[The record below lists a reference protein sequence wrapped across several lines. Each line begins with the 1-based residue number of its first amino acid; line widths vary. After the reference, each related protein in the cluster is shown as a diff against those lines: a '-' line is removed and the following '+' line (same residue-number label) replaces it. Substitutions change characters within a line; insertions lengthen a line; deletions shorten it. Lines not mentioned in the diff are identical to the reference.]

1 MPTLEHIKQ
10 VFGHEYRIGDGP
22 VYPKG
27 RGIGKM
33 LGNNKQNIGGKR
45 HRCKWKKERKKGC

>member
-1 MPTLEHIKQ
+1 